1 MKAQRAENP
10 VEKPESGRKERAR
23 NAQGTGMD
31 ASAGTARAGNPE
43 RWVHLLERVVERS
56 NLQLAYKRVKANHG
70 AAGVDGMSVDELPIR
85 GRLQH
90 LCEVETIGGTSAC
103 QYSQILMGQVETHRE
118 RNKE

>member
-10 VEKPESGRKERAR
+10 DEKPESGRKERTR

-31 ASAGTARAGNPE
+31 ASACTARAGNPE

-70 AAGVDGMSVDELPIR
+70 AGESQHGQWLRGMVECQCQPHEAGI
-85 GRLQH
+85 
-90 LCEVETIGGTSAC
+90 
-103 QYSQILMGQVETHRE
+103 SQKIL
-118 RNKE
+118 

>member
-10 VEKPESGRKERAR
+10 DEKPESGRKERAR

-31 ASAGTARAGNPE
+31 ASACTARAGNPE

-70 AAGVDGMSVDELPIR
+70 AAGVDGMSVEELHDYLCKNWLHIKEQLLDEI
-85 GRLQH
+85 GRAH
-90 LCEVETIGGTSAC
+90 V
-103 QYSQILMGQVETHRE
+103 
-118 RNKE
+118 